1 MYAYVRNI
9 FKEKDQNGN
18 VPLFIKIDTV
28 EDMDLYEF
36 FQKLQ
41 LLKGE
46 NPYDVNTGISLEA
59 IQNNQLTEINT
70 EIANLINQYSF
81 LGTIEFEITSNQY
94 SIEVTI
100 RMVLNKKFSG
110 SNYLVK
116 TLSIGAI
123 NG

>member
-59 IQNNQLTEINT
+59 IQNNRLTEINT

-116 TLSIGAI
+116 TLSIGVR